1 MRILFSWLQWIK
13 KWTLNLRHIERES
26 EREVQSQSIDYN
38 QMKHSSE
45 SRRRIRDLP
54 TKKTKNRFNKK
65 FFMLPK
71 EVGDIFSNLGRIAF
85 FNIQKLNNYFDTKH
99 FQNLEKKLFSTF
111 LSMSSSWK
119 EKLWSTFRFCFCYMF
134 YHNGLFLLFTGCAK
148 ISELTYFL
156 LLAQERSSTWL

>member
-65 FFMLPK
+65 NSSCCRRRLEIF
-71 EVGDIFSNLGRIAF
+71 FSNLGRIAF

-99 FQNLEKKLFSTF
+99 FQNLEKKHFSTF
-111 LSMSSSWK
+111 FCQWARL
-119 EKLWSTFRFCFCYMF
+119 EKKNYDQLFVFASVICFITMDFFCFLPGARRF
-134 YHNGLFLLFTGCAK
+134 
-148 ISELTYFL
+148 
-156 LLAQERSSTWL
+156 RS